1 MVALFGIE
9 QERQSVVLVRDRT
22 SAGLHSIRG
31 LGWRK
36 SAWQK
41 NEFGLD
47 VRRCSELVCR
57 SIFLPI
63 MYLRHH
69 IAICL
74 DLCWHCGASANQLR
88 PSDSKI
94 CGPRGNLSVRCLGA
108 VHAGS

>member
-47 VRRCSELVCR
+47 VRRSGKQRLVR
-57 SIFLPI
+57 WSVFPSNILLAGMFLPCE
-63 MYLRHH
+63 LR
-69 IAICL
+69 
-74 DLCWHCGASANQLR
+74 ST
-88 PSDSKI
+88 
-94 CGPRGNLSVRCLGA
+94 
-108 VHAGS
+108 